1 MLRVSFSVEGAEVA
15 SSAASPAVTLQLRVA
30 VVPDV
35 PVHAVLL
42 RCEARIEAARR
53 GYTPGER
60 ERLFDLFGEPARHAR
75 TLRAL
80 PWIQTT
86 LLVPAF
92 RGQAIVDLTLPCGT
106 DFDGSVAKY
115 FEALDD
121 GEVPLSLLFS
131 GTVFHARDD
140 GALQV
145 GPLPWTSEAGSTL
158 PVSVY
163 RDAYER
169 HHGASA
175 LLPIPRELYERLRRY
190 KQARGAATWAQALE
204 ALLRDHEEAPR

>member
-1 MLRVSFSVEGAEVA
+1 MLRVTFSVEGAAA
-15 SSAASPAVTLQLRVA
+15 SPLAASPAVALALRVA
-30 VVPDV
+30 VTPDV

-53 GYTPGER
+53 GYAPAESEG
-60 ERLFDLFGEPARHAR
+60 LFDLFGEPARHPR

-86 LLVPAF
+86 LLVPSF
-92 RGQAIVDLTLPCGT
+92 RGHTVVDLALPCGT
-106 DFDGSVAKY
+106 DFDGAVAKY
-115 FEALDD
+115 FEALDG
-121 GEVPLSLLFS
+121 GEVPLSVLFS

-145 GPLPWTSEAGSTL
+145 SPLPWTSEAGCTL

-163 RDAYER
+163 RDAFER
-169 HHGASA
+169 HHAGA

-190 KQARGAATWAQALE
+190 KKARGAATWAQALD
-204 ALLRDHEEAPR
+204 ALLAEHEAPR

>member
-1 MLRVSFSVEGAEVA
+1 MLRVSFSVEGAEAA
-15 SSAASPAVTLQLRVA
+15 SSAVSLKLGVA
-30 VVPDV
+30 VAPEV
-35 PVHAVLL
+35 PVHAALV

-53 GYTPGER
+53 GYTPGEQ

-75 TLRAL
+75 TLRPL
-80 PWIQTT
+80 PWTQTT
-86 LLVPAF
+86 LLVPSF
-92 RGQAIVDLTLPCGT
+92 HGRVLVDLTLPCGT
-106 DFDGSVAKY
+106 DFDGAVAKY

-140 GALQV
+140 GGLQV
-145 GPLPWTSEAGSTL
+145 SPLPWTSEACGAL

-175 LLPIPRELYERLRRY
+175 LLPIPRALYERLRRY
-190 KQARGAATWAQALE
+190 KKARGAATWAQAIDT
-204 ALLRDHEEAPR
+204 LLDDHEAPR